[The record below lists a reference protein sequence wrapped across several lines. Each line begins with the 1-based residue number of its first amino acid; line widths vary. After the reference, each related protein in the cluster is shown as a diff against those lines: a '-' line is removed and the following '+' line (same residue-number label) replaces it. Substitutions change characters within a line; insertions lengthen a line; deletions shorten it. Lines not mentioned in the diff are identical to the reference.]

1 MSDLAARAG
10 LALVGV
16 VIGWSGQALTMTGR
30 MDAVERSLL
39 RIEQRLDQ
47 AATVQRGAA

>member
-1 MSDLAARAG
+1 MSDFAARAG

-16 VIGWSGQALTMTGR
+16 VLGWSGQALTLTGR

-39 RIEQRLDQ
+39 RIEQRLEIQ
-47 AATVQRGAA
+47 ATRDNA